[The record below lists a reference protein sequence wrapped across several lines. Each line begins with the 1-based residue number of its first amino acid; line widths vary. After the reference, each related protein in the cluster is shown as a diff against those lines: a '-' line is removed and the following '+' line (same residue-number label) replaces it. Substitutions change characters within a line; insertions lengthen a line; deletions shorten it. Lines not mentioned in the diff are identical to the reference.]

1 MNMNAEQVLEHHKEQ
16 LMSIPGVEGVG
27 VGGSEAHPE
36 IIIMVRQHRTEM
48 ANTLPKQLNG
58 YPVRVEASGEITAF

>member
-1 MNMNAEQVLEHHKEQ
+1 MTAQQVLEQNEKR

-27 VGGSEAHPE
+27 VGGSKARPE
-36 IIIMVRQHRTEM
+36 IIIMVRQHGTEM

-58 YPVRVEASGEITAF
+58 YPVRVEVSGEITAF

>member
-1 MNMNAEQVLEHHKEQ
+1 MTAQQVLERHQEQ

-27 VGGSEAHPE
+27 LGGSEMHPE

-58 YPVRVEASGEITAF
+58 YPVRVEVSGEITAF

>member
-1 MNMNAEQVLEHHKEQ
+1 MTAQQVLEQHQEQ

-27 VGGSEAHPE
+27 LGGSEGRPE
-36 IIIMVRQHRTEM
+36 IIIMVRQQRTAM

-58 YPVRVEASGEITAF
+58 YPVRVEISGEITAF

>member
-1 MNMNAEQVLEHHKEQ
+1 MSPQQALEQHQEQ

-27 VGGSEAHPE
+27 VGGSKVHPE

-48 ANTLPKQLNG
+48 ANALPKQLNG
-58 YPVRVEASGEITAF
+58 YPVRVEVSGEITAF